1 MLLRRGGHD
10 LRRQRWLLRGSL
22 SRTNKTSPVRGS
34 MRASASVDDGN
45 EPFGWAGRSP
55 ELDAYLDRIAQ
66 QPKLKEMLP
75 VLFQRLPE
83 MLDEVRDML
92 THSWP
97 DYADFLAEEQAE
109 VTGAAAAFM
118 LWLIDTVEHGDDHP
132 RERPVGNQL
141 ALFEEIGRVQ
151 WREGREVSQL
161 LSAYQVGARVAW
173 RYVSGAALETGV
185 QPDTLAALAEA
196 VFAFVDQLSS
206 ASAHGYVMEQSQSV
220 AEREL
225 LRDELV
231 ELLLSDR
238 SNTTAVRAAA
248 IRAGWT
254 LPREAAVILL
264 AVNSAMGHE
273 VLNRLDRSCLL
284 IRRRTLLGAIVP
296 GPVGPGRRQRLTA
309 ALAGVGAVVGH
320 PVPLEQLPTSVQ
332 FAELTARLRAGG
344 ILSDDPVFVEDHLDA
359 LIVHRDAKLLEALRE
374 QVLAP
379 LAGLTPSVRERLCET
394 LSAWLRHMGD
404 RQAVAAELHIHP
416 QTVRYRMTQLHDAF
430 GPALDDPAT
439 RTRLTLA
446 LAWGTAA
453 DRKHQAQHQAGGG
466 SHHAATLHERRR

>member
-1 MLLRRGGHD
+1 
-10 LRRQRWLLRGSL
+10 
-22 SRTNKTSPVRGS
+22 
-34 MRASASVDDGN
+34 MRASESVGDGR
-45 EPFGWAGRSP
+45 ESTGLA
-55 ELDAYLDRIAQ
+55 AYLGRIVAE
-66 QPKLKEMLP
+66 PKLGEMLP

-92 THSWP
+92 STSWP
-97 DYADFLAEEQAE
+97 DYADFLAEEEAE

-118 LWLIDTVEHGDDHP
+118 LWLIDTVEHGAERP
-132 RERPVGNQL
+132 RERPVGSQL
-141 ALFEEIGRVQ
+141 ELFEEIGRVQ
-151 WREGREVSQL
+151 WREGREVSTL

-185 QPDTLAALAEA
+185 EPETLAALAEA

-238 SNTTAVRAAA
+238 SATPAVRAAA
-248 IRAGWT
+248 TRAGWT
-254 LPREAAVILL
+254 VPREAAVIVL

-273 VLNRLDRSCLL
+273 VLNRLDSSCLL

-296 GPVGPGRRQRLTA
+296 GSVRPGRRARLTTT
-309 ALAGVGAVVGH
+309 LAGVGAVIGP
-320 PVPLEQLPTSVQ
+320 PVPVEQLPVTFQ
-332 FAELTARLRAGG
+332 FAEQTARLAADGVLTG
-344 ILSDDPVFVEDHLDA
+344 DPIFVEDHLDA
-359 LIVHRDAKLLEALRE
+359 LIVHRDPKLLEALRE

-379 LAGLTPSVRERLCET
+379 LAQLGPSVRERLGET
-394 LSAWLRHMGD
+394 LGAWLRHMGD

-416 QTVRYRMTQLHDAF
+416 QTVRYRMSQLHEAF

-446 LAWGTAA
+446 LAWGAA
-453 DRKHQAQHQAGGG
+453 AGPKRRTGG
-466 SHHAATLHERRR
+466 ASGHPATVHHRRRKPA

>member
-1 MLLRRGGHD
+1 
-10 LRRQRWLLRGSL
+10 
-22 SRTNKTSPVRGS
+22 
-34 MRASASVDDGN
+34 MRSSESVDDGK
-45 EPFGWAGRSP
+45 EPFGWPGRSP
-55 ELDAYLDRIAQ
+55 ELDAYLDRIGQ
-66 QPKLKEMLP
+66 EPKLHEMLP
-75 VLFQRLPE
+75 VLFRRLPE
-83 MLDEVRDML
+83 MLDEVRVML
-92 THSWP
+92 ANSWP
-97 DYADFLAEEQAE
+97 DYAEFLAQEQAE
-109 VTGAAAAFM
+109 VTGAAEAFM
-118 LWLIDTVEHGDDHP
+118 LWLIDTAEHGGAESL

-141 ALFEEIGRVQ
+141 ELFEEIGRVQ
-151 WREGREVSQL
+151 WREGREVSTL

-185 QPDTLAALAEA
+185 EPDTLAALAEA

-206 ASAHGYVMEQSQSV
+206 ASARGYVMEQSLNV

-238 SNTTAVRAAA
+238 SDSTAVRAAA

-264 AVNSAMGHE
+264 AVSSAMGHE
-273 VLNRLDRSCLL
+273 VLNRLDSSCL
-284 IRRRTLLGAIVP
+284 IIHRRALLGAIVP
-296 GPVGPGRRQRLTA
+296 DPVRPGRRQRLST
-309 ALAGVGAVVGH
+309 ALAGTGAVVGH
-320 PVPLEQLPTSVQ
+320 PVPLEQLPVSVQ

-344 ILSDDPVFVEDHLDA
+344 ILTDDPVFVEDHLDA

-374 QVLAP
+374 QALAP
-379 LAGLTPSVRERLCET
+379 LARLAPTTRERLSET
-394 LSAWLRHMGD
+394 LGAWLRHMGD

-416 QTVRYRMTQLHDAF
+416 QTVRYRMSQLHAAF
-430 GPALDDPAT
+430 GRSLDDPAT

-453 DRKHQAQHQAGGG
+453 EPNLQAPESDGTPPPQG
-466 SHHAATLHERRR
+466 RRRKAV

>member
-1 MLLRRGGHD
+1 
-10 LRRQRWLLRGSL
+10 
-22 SRTNKTSPVRGS
+22 
-34 MRASASVDDGN
+34 MRSSESVDDG
-45 EPFGWAGRSP
+45 EHRFGWLRRSP
-55 ELDAYLDRIAQ
+55 DVDAYLDRIEQ
-66 QPKLKEMLP
+66 EPKLHDLLP
-75 VLFQRLPE
+75 VLVRRLPE
-83 MLDEVRDML
+83 MLDEVRAML
-92 THSWP
+92 AESWP
-97 DYADFLAEEQAE
+97 DYAQFMAEERTE
-109 VTGAAAAFM
+109 VAGAAEAFM
-118 LWLIDTVEHGDDHP
+118 RWLIDTA
-132 RERPVGNQL
+132 ERGTDRARDPAAGTQL
-141 ALFEEIGRVQ
+141 QLFEEIGRAQ
-151 WREGREVSQL
+151 WREGRDISTL

-185 QPDTLAALAEA
+185 EPDTLAALAGA

-206 ASAHGYVMEQSQSV
+206 TSAHGYVMEQSQSV

-238 SNTTAVRAAA
+238 SDTNAVRAAA

-254 LPREAAVILL
+254 LPRDAAVILL
-264 AVNSAMGHE
+264 AVDNPIGHA

-296 GPVGPGRRQRLTA
+296 DPVRPGRRQRLTV
-309 ALAGVGAVVGH
+309 ALSGSGAVVGH
-320 PVPLEQLPTSVQ
+320 PVPLEQLPVSVQ
-332 FAELTARLRAGG
+332 FAELTARLRARG
-344 ILSDDPVFVEDHLDA
+344 ILTDDPVFVEDHLDA

-379 LAGLTPSVRERLCET
+379 LAQLAPTSRERLSET
-394 LSAWLRHMGD
+394 LDAWLRHMGD

-439 RTRLTLA
+439 RSRLTLA
-446 LAWGTAA
+446 LAWGRPSA
-453 DRKHQAQHQAGGG
+453 
-466 SHHAATLHERRR
+466 

>member
-1 MLLRRGGHD
+1 
-10 LRRQRWLLRGSL
+10 
-22 SRTNKTSPVRGS
+22 
-34 MRASASVDDGN
+34 MRASESVNDGH
-45 EPFGWAGRSP
+45 EPDGLA
-55 ELDAYLDRIAQ
+55 EYLDRIVRE
-66 QPKLKEMLP
+66 PKLDQMLP
-75 VLFQRLPE
+75 VLFERLPE
-83 MLDEVRDML
+83 MLDEVRGML
-92 THSWP
+92 ESSWP
-97 DYADFLAEEQAE
+97 DYAEFLAEEQAE

-118 LWLIDTVEHGDDHP
+118 LWLIDTVEHGAERT

-141 ALFEEIGRVQ
+141 ELFEEIGRVQ
-151 WREGREVSQL
+151 WREGREVSTL

-185 QPDTLAALAEA
+185 APETLAALAEA
-196 VFAFVDQLSS
+196 VFVFVDQLSS

-220 AEREL
+220 AEREV

-238 SNTTAVRAAA
+238 SNTAAVRTAA

-254 LPREAAVILL
+254 VPREAAVILL
-264 AVNSAMGHE
+264 AANSAMGHE

-296 GPVGPGRRQRLTA
+296 GPVGPGRRARLTT
-309 ALAGVGAVVGH
+309 ALAGVGAVVGP
-320 PVPLEQLPTSVQ
+320 PVPLEQLPVTIQ
-332 FAELTARLRAGG
+332 FAELSARLRAGG
-344 ILSDDPVFVEDHLDA
+344 VLTDDPVFVEDHLDA

-374 QVLAP
+374 QALAP
-379 LAGLTPSVRERLCET
+379 LALLAPSVRERLCET
-394 LSAWLRHMGD
+394 LGAWLRHMGD

-416 QTVRYRMTQLHDAF
+416 QTVRYRMSQLHDAF

-446 LAWGTAA
+446 LAWGTAPGPK
-453 DRKHQAQHQAGGG
+453 RRGG
-466 SHHAATLHERRR
+466 SGHPATVHQRRRQAS